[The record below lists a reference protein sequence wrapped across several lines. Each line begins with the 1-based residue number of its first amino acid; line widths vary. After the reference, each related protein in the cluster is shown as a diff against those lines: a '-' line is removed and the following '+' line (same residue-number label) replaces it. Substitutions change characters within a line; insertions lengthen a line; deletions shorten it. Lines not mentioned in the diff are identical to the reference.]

1 MPERLLKR
9 DGTYYFRAV
18 YPADVRPL
26 FRARDRWKSLKTKDF
41 SDARIRV
48 RVESLRFDAE
58 MAELRKRQNEPL
70 RAALSRAE
78 IDQIAAAYLH
88 ELMSEDE
95 EMRVE
100 GLTR

>member
-1 MPERLLKR
+1 MLERLLKR

-41 SDARIRV
+41 ADARIRV

-70 RAALSRAE
+70 RVKLIPTALIFDRYAPISAHR
-78 IDQIAAAYLH
+78 LR
-88 ELMSEDE
+88 L
-95 EMRVE
+95 
-100 GLTR
+100 